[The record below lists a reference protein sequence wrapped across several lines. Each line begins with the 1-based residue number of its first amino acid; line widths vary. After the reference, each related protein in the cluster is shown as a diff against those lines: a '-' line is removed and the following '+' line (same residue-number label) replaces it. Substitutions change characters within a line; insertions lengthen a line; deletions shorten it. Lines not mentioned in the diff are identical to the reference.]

1 MKSLY
6 INKLDVKLLDYHWT
20 KITVFGLKY
29 PLFGLNAKVKKMKIF
44 KII

>member
-29 PLFGLNAKVKKMKIF
+29 PLFGLFIENLVRQIGYF
-44 KII
+44 